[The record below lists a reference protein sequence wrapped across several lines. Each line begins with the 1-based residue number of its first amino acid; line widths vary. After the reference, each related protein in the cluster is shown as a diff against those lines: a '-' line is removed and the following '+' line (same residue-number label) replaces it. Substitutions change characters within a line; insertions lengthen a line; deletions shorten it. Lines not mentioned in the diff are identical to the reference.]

1 MLEIKNLSI
10 EFKQGDHALNAVK
23 SVSLSVPDGQ
33 TVGLVG
39 ESGSG
44 KSVTSMSA
52 MRLLPSNA
60 KIGGDILWRSQSILN
75 HSDEQMRAIRGKEIA
90 MIFQNPL
97 AALNPVFTIGNQ
109 MVETIM
115 LHHGV
120 SKEDALNRAI
130 ALLDRVKITNP
141 AERIHD
147 YPHQFSLGMC
157 QRIMIALTL
166 SMQPDL
172 VIADEPTASLD
183 VMVQAEI
190 MSLLKE
196 LQDEFGMS
204 MLLISHDLGVVAQNC
219 SHIYIMYHGE
229 IVEEG
234 SPTQIFKAPKHPYTQ
249 ALIAAIPS
257 TELA

>member
-1 MLEIKNLSI
+1 MLEIKDLSI
-10 EFKQGDHALNAVK
+10 QFEEGDHVLQAVK
-23 SVSLSVPDGQ
+23 SVSLTVPDGK

-44 KSVTSMSA
+44 KSVSAMSA
-52 MRLLPSNA
+52 LRLLPSNA
-60 KIGGDILWRSQSILN
+60 RVKGQLLWKGHDLLAYSE
-75 HSDEQMRAIRGKEIA
+75 DQMRAIRGKEIA

-97 AALNPVFTIGNQ
+97 AAMNPVFTVGNQ
-109 MVETIM
+109 LCETIM
-115 LHHGV
+115 HHHGV
-120 SKEDALNRAI
+120 SKDEALARAI
-130 ALLDRVKITNP
+130 RLLDRVKIQNP
-141 AERIHD
+141 ESRIHD

-166 SMQPDL
+166 SMQPTL
-172 VIADEPTASLD
+172 VVADEPTASLD
-183 VMVQAEI
+183 VMVQSEI

-196 LQDEFGMS
+196 LQDELGMS

-234 SPTQIFKAPKHPYTQ
+234 SPSEIFKTPKHPYTQ

-257 TELA
+257 TELL